1 MRDVVIVPCYE
12 RPEYTFLCLQYLS
25 RARGI
30 HDKDVW
36 ICQDQHKDTGPS
48 IVGAMLEVRDRAD
61 CYFIRLRYQLHARHD
76 TYGNSQNLVDSLRD
90 AYDTGAERVFLVE
103 DDIIVAPDIFEWHE
117 AVLKDSDPL
126 VSCATLV
133 NKSAH
138 FHINGPQV
146 MDETYQDPAAYVR
159 IGAYSS
165 PPMPYSSHAAAFKRE
180 HLGDILDYLSRR
192 PIEWAPGIEQDLLIQ
207 QYPGCLQYPN
217 RGSVW
222 PFVPRAYN
230 IGWRS
235 YHINTGVKFNGT
247 LEEKTNALESVIR
260 DPQKLREMSANNSA
274 VTVLPEQ
281 WPVRTGPVVNV
292 QKFR

>member
-36 ICQDQHKDTGPS
+36 ICQDQHKDTGPL

-117 AVLKDSDPL
+117 EVLEHSEAF
-126 VSCATLV
+126 VSCATAL

-138 FHINGPQV
+138 FPINGPQV
-146 MDETYQDPAAYVR
+146 MNETYQDPNAYLKVC
-159 IGAYSS
+159 G
-165 PPMPYSSHAAAFKRE
+165 PYSSHAVAFKRKY
-180 HLGDILDYLSRR
+180 LKGLLDSLIIHK
-192 PIEWAPGIEQDLLIQ
+192 PFEWESGKEQDIYIQ
-207 QYPGCLQYPN
+207 KLSKATD
-217 RGSVW
+217 RTSAW
-222 PFVPRAYN
+222 PYVPRAYN
-230 IGWRS
+230 VGWRS

-274 VTVLPEQ
+274 VTALPEQ